1 MQVKRLLRARPQQK
15 VEDTTKLRML
25 YSQLGRKLFCKK
37 KKKKFPRQILI
48 VFFSYKICGDGA
60 SPRMW
65 IEQPGHV

>member
-1 MQVKRLLRARPQQK
+1 MQVQRLLRARPQQK

-25 YSQLGRKLFCKK
+25 YSQLGRKLFCKN
-37 KKKKFPRQILI
+37 KKFPRQILI

-60 SPRMW
+60 STRSW